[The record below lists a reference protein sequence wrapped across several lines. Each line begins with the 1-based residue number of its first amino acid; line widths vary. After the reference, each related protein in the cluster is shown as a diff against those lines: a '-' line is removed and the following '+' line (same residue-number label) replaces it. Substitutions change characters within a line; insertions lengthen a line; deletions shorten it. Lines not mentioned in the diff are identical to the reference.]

1 MPTEELKDFS
11 AKYLM
16 QTYARQPISIVRGRG
31 AKVYDM
37 EGREYI
43 DFVGGIAVNIL
54 GHGHPDLVQAIQ
66 RQAAQLI
73 HVSNLYYTEPQVR
86 LAQMLVDH
94 SCADR
99 VFFCNSGAEA
109 NEAAIKL
116 ARRYGHEKHGADRFE
131 IITMK
136 NSFHGRTMATL
147 TATGQ
152 EKVQKGFE
160 PLIPGFVYAPFNDFP
175 AIESLV
181 TDKTTAIMLEPIQ
194 GEGGVHVA
202 DQAYL
207 KSLRELCAQK
217 DILLIFDEVQTGMGR
232 TGTLF
237 AYEQMG
243 VEPDIMTL
251 AKGLGGGMPIG
262 ACLAKDAVAAVFT
275 AGTHASTFG
284 GNPLACAAGLAVCRI
299 LIEGRVLEQARR
311 MGDYLAKELAD
322 FKDRHR
328 AVRDVRGLGLLQGLE
343 VEIDAKAVVADCL
356 TRGVLVNATSERVLR
371 FVPPL
376 IITQAEIDRV
386 LETLSSI
393 FNQRTMAEKDQPH

>member
-1 MPTEELKDFS
+1 MPTEELKDFA

-116 ARRYGHEKHGADRFE
+116 ARRYGHEKHGANRFE

-160 PLIPGFVYAPFNDFP
+160 PLVPGFVYAPFNDFS

-194 GEGGVHVA
+194 GEGGVQVA

-207 KSLRELCAQK
+207 KNLRELCTQK

-237 AYEQMG
+237 AYEQLG

-311 MGDYLAKELAD
+311 MGDYLAKGLAD

-386 LETLSSI
+386 LEVLSSI
-393 FNQRTMAEKDQPH
+393 FNQRTMAEKDQHH